1 MPSRLQSICDALLE
15 AVWLTALI
23 AAPLFFNVY
32 SQRVFE
38 PDKIAL
44 VRSLAWFALIVWI
57 VKQADGLRLGRAAPE
72 GFALRGS
79 SPKGT
84 SSEAGPLLA
93 LPAGKTALPLWR
105 RPLALLV
112 LALAGA
118 YLLSTA
124 LSVAPRQSLW
134 GSYQRLQ
141 GTLSMLSYMVL
152 FLVVLD
158 TLRTRGQWRRLQ
170 YTVILVSVPIALY
183 GILQHYR
190 LDPLPWGGDTTQ
202 RVASNMG
209 NAIFVAAY
217 LIMAVPLTLERLINA
232 TQRMLLDKDG
242 STTDA
247 LTAGTL
253 LFVLV
258 IQLVAIVFTQSR
270 GPWLGLAAG
279 LYVFLLLALT
289 SLRQRAAQQG
299 RLTLVEIGKGVGIG
313 VATLALV
320 GLGLA
325 AVRVL
330 PGLLGILALGLA
342 VIAALALFLVPL
354 LTRRGWR
361 WLWLGIVSMAVAAA
375 ALLVLLNVP
384 NTPLAAFKELP
395 YVGRL
400 GQMLETDEG
409 TGKVRTLI
417 WEGVVAMLE
426 PHGPL
431 TWPDGSPDVLNPV
444 RQVVGYGPESMWV
457 AYNRFYVPALADLE
471 ARNASPDRSHN
482 ETFDSLVTT
491 GFLGFLVYIILFSSI
506 FYYALKWLGLVTGKR
521 DRNLFI
527 VLAIAGGL
535 LGVGIP
541 AVSGHLNF
549 AGVGVALGFI
559 LGVLVYVTVAAFRG
573 AAGIERL
580 DRRQLVII
588 ALLATVLAH
597 FVEIHFGISIASTRT
612 YFFVL
617 VAALVAVGIEQVP
630 LNPAPSP
637 AAPAPVPVTAST
649 GGKRRR
655 QPGRVVASP
664 QRRPVDQPPLW
675 RALLPYTLVVAI
687 VLFILDWDF
696 LSNQTSLASGLTVF
710 WRSWVTHLSNG
721 ALAAGP
727 GALWIVLF
735 TLFVGITLALGETWS
750 QEAKGGAVAKAVGAY
765 LAVTLSVWLA
775 YGLYQANRLLPFP
788 GQWPVEVKAAY
799 VAGHITGFYVWLALL
814 VTALAASLVWLMPA
828 AAQKWSY
835 RPLLAGATAIV
846 LVGVGLFLVN
856 SINLN
861 LVRADMYF
869 KLAQTT
875 DSRGEY
881 ATSLVFYDKISE
893 MAPNEDYY
901 QLFRGRSLL
910 EAARA
915 SKDATQQRTL
925 LDRAEQVLLTA
936 RNLNPLNTDH
946 SANLARYYG
955 TIAATMKDPTARDGA
970 LRTASD
976 YYAQA
981 TALSPNAA
989 HLQNE
994 WGTVYAQLGEDD
1006 QARARFARSLQ
1017 LDPYFADTYLRR
1029 AQLALQ
1035 SQDWEAAAVDYEQA
1049 SKLSPTDVRAL
1060 SGRAYALA
1068 QLGRTD
1074 EAIAANLS
1082 LLGVNPN
1089 DLSSLQN
1096 LAILFQKKGQFQEAL
1111 TYAQQARDAAP
1122 EAQRSTYE
1130 ALVQQLQK
1138 QLKGG

>member
-57 VKQADGLRLGRAAPE
+57 VKQVDGLRLGRAAPE
-72 GFALRGS
+72 GFALEGS

-84 SSEAGPLLA
+84 TSDAA
-93 LPAGKTALPLWR
+93 ITVVPLWR

-112 LALAGA
+112 FALAGA

-158 TLRTRGQWRRLQ
+158 TLRTRDQWRRLQ

-183 GILQHYR
+183 GILQHYQ
-190 LDPLPWGGDTTQ
+190 LDPLPWGGDTTE

-217 LIMAVPLTLERLINA
+217 LIMAVPLTLERLIHA

-279 LYVFLLLALT
+279 LYVFLLLGLT

-299 RLTLVEIGKGVGIG
+299 RLTLVEIGKGLGIG
-313 VATLALV
+313 VAALALV

-330 PGLLGILALGLA
+330 PGLLGILVLVLAL
-342 VIAALALFLVPL
+342 IAGLALFLIPL

-361 WLWLGIVSMAVAAA
+361 WLWLGIVSMAVAGAV
-375 ALLVLLNVP
+375 LLVLLNVP

-417 WEGVVAMLE
+417 WEGVVDMLE

-431 TWPDGSPDVLNPV
+431 SWPDGSTDVLNPV
-444 RQVVGYGPESMWV
+444 RQVVGYGPEAMWV

-527 VLAIAGGL
+527 VLAIAGGV

-559 LGVLVYVTVAAFRG
+559 LGVLVYVTIAAFRG

-580 DRRQLVII
+580 DRHQLVII
-588 ALLATVLAH
+588 ALLSTIVAH
-597 FVEIHFGISIASTRT
+597 FAEIHFGISIASTRT

-637 AAPAPVPVTAST
+637 AAPAPVPVTPSAS
-649 GGKRRR
+649 GKRRR
-655 QPGRVVASP
+655 QPGRAVVSP
-664 QRRPVDQPPLW
+664 QRRIADQAPLW
-675 RALLPYTLVVAI
+675 RSLLPYALVVAI
-687 VLFILDWDF
+687 VLFVLDWDF
-696 LSNQTSLASGLTVF
+696 LSNQTSLAGGLMVF
-710 WRSWVTHLSNG
+710 WRSWVTHMSEGVLV
-721 ALAAGP
+721 AGP

-735 TLFVGITLALGETWS
+735 TLFVGLTLALGETGS
-750 QEAKGGAVAKAVGAY
+750 QATRGGAVGKAVGVY
-765 LAVTLSVWLA
+765 LAVTLGVWLA

-799 VAGHITGFYVWLALL
+799 VAGHITGFYIWLALL
-814 VTALAASLVWLMPA
+814 VMALAASVAWLMPA

-846 LVGVGLFLVN
+846 LLGVGLFLVN

-881 ATSLVFYDKISE
+881 GTSQVFYDKITE

-915 SKDATQQRTL
+915 SNDATQQHSL

-955 TIAATMKDPTARDGA
+955 TIAATMQDAVARDEA

-1006 QARARFARSLQ
+1006 QARARFARSLE
-1017 LDPYFADTYLRR
+1017 LDPYFADTFLRR

-1035 SQDWEAAAVDYEQA
+1035 AQDWEGAIADYEQA

-1068 QLGRTD
+1068 QMGRTD

-1082 LLGVNPN
+1082 LLGINPN
-1089 DLSSLQN
+1089 DLSSMQN
-1096 LAILFQKKGQFQEAL
+1096 LAILYQKKGQIQQAL
-1111 TYAQQARDAAP
+1111 AYAQQARDAAP
-1122 EAQRSTYE
+1122 EAQRPTYE
-1130 ALVQQLQK
+1130 TLVQQLEK
-1138 QLKGG
+1138 QLNGG

>member
-15 AVWLTALI
+15 AIWLTALI

-44 VRSLAWFALIVWI
+44 VRSLAWFALIVWM
-57 VKQADGLRLGRAAPE
+57 VKQVDGLRLGRAAPE
-72 GFALRGS
+72 GI
-79 SPKGT
+79 
-84 SSEAGPLLA
+84 SSEAG
-93 LPAGKTALPLWR
+93 KTELPLWR

-158 TLRTRGQWRRLQ
+158 TLATRGQWRRLQ

-190 LDPLPWGGDTTQ
+190 LDPLPWGGDTTE

-217 LIMAVPLTLERLINA
+217 LIMAVPLTLERLIHA

-279 LYVFLLLALT
+279 LYVFLLLGLT

-313 VATLALV
+313 AATLALV

-330 PGLLGILALGLA
+330 PGILGLLALGLA
-342 VIAALALFLVPL
+342 VIAGLALFLVPL

-361 WLWLGIVSMAVAAA
+361 WLWLGIVSMAVAGA

-384 NTPLAAFKELP
+384 NTPLATFKELP

-417 WEGVVAMLE
+417 WEGVVAMLK
-426 PHGPL
+426 PHEPL
-431 TWPDGSPDVLNPV
+431 TWPDGSADVLNPI

-457 AYNRFYVPALADLE
+457 AYNRFYVPALADIE

-491 GFLGFLVYIILFSSI
+491 GFLGFLAYIILFSSI
-506 FYYALKWLGLVTGKR
+506 FYYALKWLGLITGKR
-521 DRNLFI
+521 DRSLFI

-535 LGVGIP
+535 LGVGVP
-541 AVSGHLNF
+541 AVTGHLNY

-573 AAGIERL
+573 ASGIERL

-588 ALLATVLAH
+588 ALLATVVAH

-617 VAALVAVGIEQVP
+617 VAALVAVGIEQVA
-630 LNPAPSP
+630 LNPAPAT
-637 AAPAPVPVTAST
+637 AAPTPIPVTSST

-655 QPGRVVASP
+655 QPGRVVVLP
-664 QRRPVDQPPLW
+664 QRRSVDQAPLW
-675 RALLPYTLVVAI
+675 RALLPYAFVVAI

-710 WRSWVTHLSNG
+710 WRSWVTHLSNS
-721 ALAAGP
+721 ALVAGP

-735 TLFVGITLALGETWS
+735 ALFVGLTLALGETWTK
-750 QEAKGGAVAKAVGAY
+750 EAKGGAVGKAIGAY
-765 LAVTLSVWLA
+765 LGVTLSVWLA
-775 YGLYQANRLLPFP
+775 YGFYQANRLLPFP

-814 VTALAASLVWLMPA
+814 VMALAASLVWLLPA
-828 AAQKWSY
+828 TAQKWSY

-846 LVGVGLFLVN
+846 LVGVGLFFVN

-875 DSRGEY
+875 DSRSEY
-881 ATSLVFYDKISE
+881 GTSVVFYDKISE
-893 MAPNEDYY
+893 MAPSEDYY

-915 SKDATQQRTL
+915 STDATQQQTL
-925 LDRAEQVLLTA
+925 VDRAEQVLLKA

-955 TIAATMKDPTARDGA
+955 TIAATLQDPTAREKA

-1006 QARARFARSLQ
+1006 LARARFAHSLE

-1029 AQLALQ
+1029 AQVALQ
-1035 SQDWEAAAVDYEQA
+1035 SQDWEAAVADYEQA

-1068 QLGRTD
+1068 QSGRTD

-1082 LLGVNPN
+1082 LLGINPN
-1089 DLSSLQN
+1089 DLSGLQN
-1096 LAILFQKKGQFQEAL
+1096 LAILYQKKGQFQEAL

-1122 EAQRSTYE
+1122 EAQRPTYE

-1138 QLKGG
+1138 QLSGG

>member
-57 VKQADGLRLGRAAPE
+57 VKQVDGLRLGRVGQE
-72 GFALRGS
+72 GAEA
-79 SPKGT
+79 
-84 SSEAGPLLA
+84 EAGTTP
-93 LPAGKTALPLWR
+93 LPLWR

-118 YLLSTA
+118 YLLSTL

-158 TLRTRGQWRRLQ
+158 TLRTTHQWRRLQ

-190 LDPLPWGGDTTQ
+190 LDSLPWGGDTTE

-279 LYVFLLLALT
+279 LYVFLLLGLT

-330 PGLLGILALGLA
+330 PGLLGLLFLGLA
-342 VIAALALFLVPL
+342 VIAGLALFLVPL
-354 LTRRGWR
+354 FTRRGWR
-361 WLWLGIVSMAVAAA
+361 WLWLGVVTMAVAGA

-400 GQMLETDEG
+400 GQMLETEEG

-417 WEGVVAMLE
+417 WEGVVAMLK

-431 TWPDGSPDVLNPV
+431 TWPDGSADVLNPV

-471 ARNASPDRSHN
+471 SRNASPDRSHN

-491 GFLGFLVYIILFSSI
+491 GFLGFLVYIVLFSSI
-506 FYYALKWLGLVTGKR
+506 FYYALKWLGLITGRR

-527 VLAIAGGL
+527 VLAVAGGL
-535 LGVGIP
+535 LGVGVP
-541 AVSGHLNF
+541 AVTGHLNF

-573 AAGIERL
+573 ASGIERL

-588 ALLATVLAH
+588 ALLATVVAH

-630 LNPAPSP
+630 LNPAPAT
-637 AAPAPVPVTAST
+637 AAPATVPVTNST
-649 GGKRRR
+649 SSKRRR
-655 QPGRVVASP
+655 QPSRAVVSP
-664 QRRPVDQPPLW
+664 QRRTTDHPPLW
-675 RALLPYTLVVAI
+675 RAVLPYAFVVGI

-696 LSNQTSLASGLTVF
+696 LSNQTSLAGGMTVF
-710 WRSWVTHLSNG
+710 WRSWVTHLSGG
-721 ALAAGP
+721 AMVAGP

-735 TLFVGITLALGETWS
+735 ALFVGLTLALGETWTP
-750 QEAKGGAVAKAVGAY
+750 EAKGGAAGKAAGAY
-765 LAVTLSVWLA
+765 LVVALSVWVA

-788 GQWPVEVKAAY
+788 GQWPVEVKAAH
-799 VAGHITGFYVWLALL
+799 VVGHITAFYIWLALL
-814 VTALAASLVWLMPA
+814 IVALAASLFWLTPA
-828 AAQKWSY
+828 TAQKWSY

-846 LVGVGLFLVN
+846 LLGIGLFLVN
-856 SINLN
+856 TINLN

-875 DSRGEY
+875 DSRADY

-893 MAPNEDYY
+893 MAPSEDYY

-915 SKDATQQRTL
+915 SDDATQQRSF

-955 TIAATMKDPTARDGA
+955 TIAATLQDPAARDES
-970 LRTASD
+970 LHKASD

-994 WGTVYAQLGEDD
+994 WGTVYAQLGEKE
-1006 QARARFARSLQ
+1006 QARERFARSLE
-1017 LDPYFADTYLRR
+1017 LDPLFADTYLRR

-1035 SQDWEAAAVDYEQA
+1035 SQDWQAAIADYEQA

-1074 EAIAANLS
+1074 EAIAANLG
-1082 LLGVNPN
+1082 LLGINP
-1089 DLSSLQN
+1089 DDISSMQN
-1096 LAILFQKKGQFQEAL
+1096 LAVLYQKKGQFQDAL
-1111 TYAQQARDAAP
+1111 AYARQARDAAP
-1122 EAQRSTYE
+1122 EAQRPTYD
-1130 ALVQQLQK
+1130 ALVQQLER
-1138 QLKGG
+1138 QLNGG